1 MQNMLDLTMNTRYPF
16 LFAKKRDL
24 QENKQFEKKEE
35 GGWV

>member
-1 MQNMLDLTMNTRYPF
+1 MQNMLDLAMNSRYPF
-16 LFAKKRDL
+16 SFGKKMDL